1 MGWFFGFKLHL
12 LINSCGEIM
21 AIKFTQ
27 STVDDRS
34 PVLDLT
40 AGLYGK
46 LIADKGY
53 ISANL
58 KEVLFERGIELM
70 TKIRK
75 NMKPKMMDAFDKAL
89 LRKRAIVESVI
100 DQRKNISQIE
110 HSRHR
115 SVSNFILNLISGL
128 TAYGLQPKKPA
139 IDTSFSG
146 LVTV

>member
-1 MGWFFGFKLHL
+1 M
-12 LINSCGEIM
+12 S
-21 AIKFTQ
+21 
-27 STVDDRS
+27 
-34 PVLDLT
+34 
-40 AGLYGK
+40 
-46 LIADKGY
+46 GY

-139 IDTSFSG
+139 IDTSFSR